1 MIKRTRRKFIL
12 STMAVMALLL
22 LLLLGAVNLVMY
34 FSGEH
39 QATGLMEQLA
49 RSDGALRRDEIG
61 NPLPPQDSPSSFEP
75 FRGAAPR
82 NISDFS
88 VKLGFDGTVLAV
100 LPDAPYGLTSDEIH
114 SLVSAALSSGAS
126 EGSLGQ
132 FRFLSAARTYG
143 SILVFHD
150 TQFERS
156 VQLRLLLITGAIFL
170 LSLAAVF
177 PLSCGLA
184 RWAVHPVQEAFR
196 KQRQFIA
203 DASHELRTPVTVI
216 RANAELL
223 ESEIGENRW
232 LSPIIS
238 ESRRMQQQISD
249 LLLLAKYDI
258 AGQNFERQPLD
269 LAKLVEGALLSF
281 ECLAYE
287 RGITL
292 RSELP
297 GALPLVGDGARLRQ
311 LCAILLD
318 NAIKYTPSGGEISVS
333 LLSRGHGALLTVRNT
348 GAGIPEAER
357 EKIFERFY
365 RTDRS
370 RARETGGF
378 GLGLAIAQQIVL
390 SHGGKISVGG
400 REGEYT
406 EFTVHL

>member
-1 MIKRTRRKFIL
+1 
-12 STMAVMALLL
+12 
-22 LLLLGAVNLVMY
+22 
-34 FSGEH
+34 
-39 QATGLMEQLA
+39 
-49 RSDGALRRDEIG
+49 
-61 NPLPPQDSPSSFEP
+61 
-75 FRGAAPR
+75 
-82 NISDFS
+82 
-88 VKLGFDGTVLAV
+88 
-100 LPDAPYGLTSDEIH
+100 
-114 SLVSAALSSGAS
+114 
-126 EGSLGQ
+126 
-132 FRFLSAARTYG
+132 
-143 SILVFHD
+143 
-150 TQFERS
+150 
-156 VQLRLLLITGAIFL
+156 
-170 LSLAAVF
+170 
-177 PLSCGLA
+177 
-184 RWAVHPVQEAFR
+184 
-196 KQRQFIA
+196 
-203 DASHELRTPVTVI
+203 
-216 RANAELL
+216 
-223 ESEIGENRW
+223 
-232 LSPIIS
+232 
-238 ESRRMQQQISD
+238 MQQQISD

>member
-132 FRFLSAARTYG
+132 FRFLSAERTYG

-156 VQLRLLLITGAIFL
+156 VQLRLLLITGSIFL

-184 RWAVHPVQEAFR
+184 HWAVRPVQEAFR

>member
-132 FRFLSAARTYG
+132 FRFLSAERTYG

-184 RWAVHPVQEAFR
+184 RWAVHPVQEAFQKPPMSCAPR
-196 KQRQFIA
+196 
-203 DASHELRTPVTVI
+203 
-216 RANAELL
+216 
-223 ESEIGENRW
+223 
-232 LSPIIS
+232 SPS
-238 ESRRMQQQISD
+238 SAPMPNCSSRRS
-249 LLLLAKYDI
+249 
-258 AGQNFERQPLD
+258 ERT
-269 LAKLVEGALLSF
+269 GGS
-281 ECLAYE
+281 
-287 RGITL
+287 L
-292 RSELP
+292 RS
-297 GALPLVGDGARLRQ
+297 
-311 LCAILLD
+311 
-318 NAIKYTPSGGEISVS
+318 
-333 LLSRGHGALLTVRNT
+333 
-348 GAGIPEAER
+348 
-357 EKIFERFY
+357 
-365 RTDRS
+365 
-370 RARETGGF
+370 
-378 GLGLAIAQQIVL
+378 
-390 SHGGKISVGG
+390 
-400 REGEYT
+400 
-406 EFTVHL
+406 

>member
-184 RWAVHPVQEAFR
+184 RWAVHPVQEAFQ

>member
-132 FRFLSAARTYG
+132 FRFLSAERTYG

-184 RWAVHPVQEAFR
+184 RWAVHPVQEAFQ

>member
-184 RWAVHPVQEAFR
+184 RWAVRPVQEAFR